1 MRWME
6 KYKKCNIIQFLLILL
21 SSSVANDNLLLI
33 VSRCNSASKQTGGTN
48 YHTIQEDI
56 NILKHKIES
65 LEHVLESNIKHIFII
80 ILASSFILKFFIG
93 V

>member
-6 KYKKCNIIQFLLILL
+6 KYKKCNIIQFSLILL

-33 VSRCNSASKQTGGTN
+33 ASRCNNTYKQTKKTN
-48 YHTIQEDI
+48 YHIIQKEK
-56 NILKHKIES
+56 NIVKHKNRP
-65 LEHVLESNIKHIFII
+65 LQHVLIPNIKQILLI
-80 ILASSFILKFFIG
+80 ILMSSFTIKFFSG

>member
-1 MRWME
+1 ME

-33 VSRCNSASKQTGGTN
+33 ASRCNSASKQTRGTN
-48 YHTIQEDI
+48 YHAIKEDI
-56 NILKHKIES
+56 NIVKHKTES
-65 LEHVLESNIKHIFII
+65 LQYALESSIKKISII
-80 ILASSFILKFFIG
+80 ILMSSFATKFFIG

>member
-21 SSSVANDNLLLI
+21 SSSVANDNSLLI
-33 VSRCNSASKQTGGTN
+33 TSRCKLKSKQTRVTKYN
-48 YHTIQEDI
+48 TIQEDKNI
-56 NILKHKIES
+56 VKHKTESLQHILKSSMKQ
-65 LEHVLESNIKHIFII
+65 IFII
-80 ILASSFILKFFIG
+80 MLMSSFTTKFFIG